1 MLLPI
6 RPLNETRRIGEVCAG
21 GRLWRACRVM
31 RLDLSH
37 LRGLAL

>member
-6 RPLNETRRIGEVCAG
+6 RRLNETRRIGEVCES
-21 GRLWRACRVM
+21 GRLWRACHVM